1 MPFKRQNAGMAAAE
15 SEDDSSDG
23 DVELA
28 RPEVLGSFEGV
39 TPVVAV
45 DCEMVGVGPTGER
58 SALARCPPRP

>member
-1 MPFKRQNAGMAAAE
+1 MAFKRQHAGRERAA
-15 SEDDSSDG
+15 SKKGSSDDVE

-28 RPEVLGSFEGV
+28 RPAVLGNFEGV

-58 SALARCPPRP
+58 SALAR

>member
-1 MPFKRQNAGMAAAE
+1 MAFKRQHAGRERAA
-15 SEDDSSDG
+15 SEEGSSDDED

-28 RPEVLGSFEGV
+28 RPAVLGSFEGV

-58 SALARCPPRP
+58 SVLAR